1 MSFDLNI
8 DEDLLRLQ
16 QIDTKEKIVKTTEVV
31 LVKLEK
37 FELEEYGII
46 ANLNNTIKPKKSD
59 KIIPSIPCPGH
70 SCEICNPF
78 NLKFRRCYDSA
89 PPY

>member
-1 MSFDLNI
+1 MSFDMNNN
-8 DEDLLRLQ
+8 EDLLRLHK
-16 QIDTKEKIVKTTEVV
+16 IDTKEKIIKTTEVV

-59 KIIPSIPCPGH
+59 KIIPSIPCPGY
-70 SCEICNPF
+70 SCDICNPF
-78 NLKFRRCYDSA
+78 NLKFRRCYDSP